1 MANCENGTV
10 PGAAPWAFACYRPK
24 LCTVWRGPALVRML
38 KLHIHALGPRHATV
52 RADLRKPFDA
62 RRDAYIRTA
71 IGSETALGDV

>member
-1 MANCENGTV
+1 
-10 PGAAPWAFACYRPK
+10 
-24 LCTVWRGPALVRML
+24 ML